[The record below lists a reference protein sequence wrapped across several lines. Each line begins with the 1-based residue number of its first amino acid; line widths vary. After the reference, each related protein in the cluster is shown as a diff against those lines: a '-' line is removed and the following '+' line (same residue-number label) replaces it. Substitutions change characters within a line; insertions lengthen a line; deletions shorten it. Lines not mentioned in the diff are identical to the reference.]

1 MKKFWSDLGVKVS
14 SLKGL
19 ATIGASDIIGNAISA
34 VFWLYMASILGAEN
48 YGQISYFVAIAG
60 IASTISLTG
69 AANTLTVYTAK
80 NVKIESSIYI
90 TSLIITSIS
99 AVIISVIFY
108 NLGITAYVFGAVI
121 FGLASSEILGKK
133 LYKSYSKYLIVQR
146 LLMWSLA
153 IGFYHLIGIN
163 GVILGLG
170 LAFLPYT
177 FRLYIGFRESKIDF
191 SLLRKYSSVIT
202 HNYMLNLATTF
213 SGQLDKIIIV
223 PILGFVILG
232 NYQLA
237 IQLVTV
243 LEILPNIIFKFILP
257 HDATGNSNK
266 KLKKIIIL
274 SSIGLAVIGVIVS
287 PVIIST
293 FFPKFVPAIQVFQI
307 ASLSVIPSTLGL
319 TIISKFLGLEK
330 NKLVL
335 ISSGVYLAVQIT
347 LILLLG
353 KLYGINGVAT
363 AFVIS
368 VSIQTVILLFMDRL
382 VLGVKSNVDNNKH
395 N

>member
-1 MKKFWSDLGVKVS
+1 MTNNWDKIKNIS
-14 SLKGL
+14 SGLKGL
-19 ATIGASDIIGNAISA
+19 TTIGASDIVGNGISA
-34 VFWLYMASILGAEN
+34 VFWFYMASLLGAEN
-48 YGQISYFVAIAG
+48 YGQISYFLAIAG

-69 AANTLTVYTAK
+69 AVNTLTVYTAK

-99 AVIISVIFY
+99 AIIISVIFY

-146 LLMWSLA
+146 LLMVSLA

-177 FRLYIGFRESKIDF
+177 FRLYRGFRESKVDF
-191 SLLRKYSSVIT
+191 SLLRKHSSVIT
-202 HNYMLNLATTF
+202 HNYMLNLSTAF

-223 PILGFVILG
+223 PILGFAMLG
-232 NYQLA
+232 NYQLG
-237 IQLVTV
+237 IQLVAV
-243 LEILPNIIFKFILP
+243 LEMLPNIIFKFILP

-274 SSIGLAVIGVIVS
+274 SSIGLAVIGVTVS
-287 PVIIST
+287 PVMIPT

-307 ASLSVIPSTLGL
+307 VSLSVIPSTIGL
-319 TIISKFLGLEK
+319 TIISKFLGLDK

-368 VSIQTVILLFMDRL
+368 VSIQTVILLFMDRF
-382 VLGVKSNVDNNKH
+382 VLKKIQS
-395 N
+395 

>member
-1 MKKFWSDLGVKVS
+1 MKKFWSDLGGKVS
-14 SLKGL
+14 SLRGL
-19 ATIGASDIIGNAISA
+19 AIIGASDIIGNVISA
-34 VFWLYMASILGAEN
+34 VFWLYMASLLGAEN

-108 NLGITAYVFGAVI
+108 NLGVTAYVFGAVI

-146 LLMWSLA
+146 LLMVSLA

-177 FRLYIGFRESKIDF
+177 FRLYRGFRESKIDF
-191 SLLRKYSSVIT
+191 SLLRKYFSVIT
-202 HNYMLNLATTF
+202 HNYMLNLSTAF

-223 PILGFVILG
+223 PILGFAMLG
-232 NYQLA
+232 NYQLG
-237 IQLVTV
+237 IQLVAV
-243 LEILPNIIFKFILP
+243 LEMLPNIIFKFILP

-274 SSIGLAVIGVIVS
+274 SSIGLAVIGVTVS
-287 PVIIST
+287 PVMIPT

-307 ASLSVIPSTLGL
+307 VSLSVIPSTIGL
-319 TIISKFLGLEK
+319 TIISKFLGLDK

-368 VSIQTVILLFMDRL
+368 VSIQTVILLFMDRF
-382 VLGVKSNVDNNKH
+382 VLKKIQS
-395 N
+395 

>member
-1 MKKFWSDLGVKVS
+1 MKKFWSDLGGKVS
-14 SLKGL
+14 SLRGL
-19 ATIGASDIIGNAISA
+19 AIIGASDIIGNVISA

-108 NLGITAYVFGAVI
+108 NLGVTAYVFGAVI

-274 SSIGLAVIGVIVS
+274 SSIGLAVIGVTVS
-287 PVIIST
+287 PVMIPT

>member
-1 MKKFWSDLGVKVS
+1 MTNNWDKIRNIS
-14 SLKGL
+14 SGLKGL
-19 ATIGASDIIGNAISA
+19 TTIGASDIVGNGISA
-34 VFWLYMASILGAEN
+34 IFWLYMASILGAEN

-146 LLMWSLA
+146 LLMVSLA

-202 HNYMLNLATTF
+202 YNYMLNLVSTF

-237 IQLVTV
+237 IQLVAV

-307 ASLSVIPSTLGL
+307 ASLSVIPSTVGL

-335 ISSGVYLAVQIT
+335 ISSGVHLAVQIT

-382 VLGVKSNVDNNKH
+382 VLGGKSNVDNNKH